1 MESTAT
7 RTAAPAEG
15 AVTTITRGLQLP
27 PLGVHW
33 VEQGGIFA
41 GLLRA
46 PEGDCA
52 LILCDDGHGHF
63 EDREWGPYPSSIDG
77 AASYFDG
84 RANTQAMAAGGS
96 ALATEI
102 LALDVAG
109 FKDWYLPSQAE
120 LQLARANA
128 SDHFE
133 KGDYYWT
140 STQYSPYNAWV
151 QDFENGSSGIYYKG
165 NELRAVA
172 VRRLVL

>member
-15 AVTTITRGLQLP
+15 TVTTITRALQLP
-27 PLGVHW
+27 PLGAHW
-33 VEQGGIFA
+33 VEQGGIYV

-63 EDREWGPYPSSIDG
+63 EDREWGPYPSTIDG

-96 ALATEI
+96 ALATDI
-102 LALDVAG
+102 LALDLAG
-109 FKDWYLPSQAE
+109 FKDWYLPAQAE

-133 KGDYYWT
+133 QGDYYWT
-140 STQYSPYNAWV
+140 STQYSPGSAWV
-151 QDFENGSSGIYYKG
+151 QDFEDGYSDVSSKDY
-165 NELRAVA
+165 ELRAVA